1 MSTDPPSVREMT
13 RRLLGRAA
21 SRGDAPDNALRA
33 VQQASE
39 LTYRALARSLGTAG
53 AKVLLTRAIAQ
64 SQDGHP
70 ILKEIRV
77 GGQPEPGLEGVT
89 ALVQA
94 HGAPLAAA
102 ALEALLETL
111 LALLG
116 RLIGND
122 MVPRLVE
129 LDEPVGTQDDE
140 DVR

>member
-1 MSTDPPSVREMT
+1 MSTDPPSVRELT
-13 RRLLGRAA
+13 RHLLGRAA
-21 SRGDAPDNALRA
+21 SRGDAPDSALRT
-33 VQQASE
+33 VQQACE
-39 LTYRALARSLGTAG
+39 LTYRALARSVGTAG
-53 AKVLLTRAIAQ
+53 ARTLLTRAIAQ
-64 SQDGHP
+64 SRAEHP

-77 GGQPEPGLEGVT
+77 GAQPEPGLEGVT
-89 ALVQA
+89 ELEQA

-102 ALEALLETL
+102 ALEAVLETL